1 MKIIDDIMGGL
12 SQFVDNYKKRQREKA
27 LQEKITRNF
36 KDLKIRRK
44 LTKEQ
49 EKEVNDFYV
58 SMIGKKVPLYC
69 HEYFYSRTGV
79 FSKDYIPKDFYTL
92 ELRPRAN
99 VYRFQQAYD
108 DKNIYDIIL
117 AGENVA
123 RSILKNMNGYY
134 YFDGNPVTEEE
145 AVSRC
150 QDLEDVIIK
159 PAMTMQGDGVRLLTV
174 KNGKTNIDD
183 LTIGELFKR
192 YKHNFLIQ
200 ERVRQHKDLA
210 ALNPSSVNTM
220 RILTYRSGMEVLLVY
235 SVIRIGRS
243 GQVIDNQ
250 CAGGISTTITKDG
263 KLGKAAFG
271 GFSEDDVRVTDTGIT
286 LDGYQLPSYDKAIEF
301 VKRLH
306 MKLPYFN
313 IIGWD
318 VSIEENGE
326 PILIEYNT
334 NPGLSQSA
342 FCSGMGENTERIIR
356 ELWPR
361 INTLYEKYV

>member
-1 MKIIDDIMGGL
+1 MRII
-12 SQFVDNYKKRQREKA
+12 KRFMRFASRVVRKYERHQSERVLREI
-27 LQEKITRNF
+27 ITRNF
-36 KDLKIRRK
+36 KDLKVRRK

-79 FSKDYIPKDFYTL
+79 FSKDYIPKDFYTQ

-99 VYRFQQAYD
+99 VYKFQDAYD

-117 AGENVA
+117 AGENVVHT
-123 RSILKNMNGYY
+123 ILKNMNGYFY
-134 YFDGNPVTEEE
+134 YEGEPLTRDE
-145 AVSRC
+145 AIARC
-150 QDLEDVIIK
+150 QNMEEVIIK
-159 PAMTMQGDGVRLLTV
+159 PAMEMQGNGVKLLTV
-174 KNGKTNIDD
+174 TNGKTNIDD
-183 LTIGELFKR
+183 LTIDQLFKKYR
-192 YKHNFLIQ
+192 HNFLIQ
-200 ERVRQHKDLA
+200 QRVKQHKDLA
-210 ALNPSSVNTM
+210 ALNPTSVNTM

-263 KLGKAAFG
+263 KLGKTAFG
-271 GFSEDDVRVTDTGIT
+271 GFSMDDVRVTDTGIT
-286 LDGYQLPSYDKAIEF
+286 LEGYQLPSYDKALEF

-361 INTLYEKYV
+361 RNTLYQGYV